1 MIVPR
6 LWEIAG
12 LGRSSEG
19 VERGD
24 DNVDE
29 RATKSSGSDIGPLSS
44 DAAKLL
50 DISRSDTNA

>member
-1 MIVPR
+1 MVPR
-6 LWEIAG
+6 LWKIAG

-24 DNVDE
+24 DNADD
-29 RATKSSGSDIGPLSS
+29 RATKSSASDTWPLSS

-50 DISRSDTNA
+50 DISGSDTNA